1 MSGKLNLIL
10 GRADT
15 GKTARVVAALKAH
28 QSAGERAILLVPEQY
43 TYEAERLLADALG
56 GLLGVQ
62 VFSFDRLCERVLSLS
77 GTTRPFLSTQG
88 YRMVI
93 RRAINLKKDN
103 LTLFARAAEGSG
115 FAEEAQGIFQDFKRA
130 GLSPDA
136 LDALIVRL
144 PEGAPLTEKL
154 SDLSILYRETES
166 YLSERY
172 LSLDDAA
179 SEALRFLPE
188 SFVAGTPVYIDGLD
202 RPNQQVLMLIGEML
216 RICPAVTATLRTDCL
231 QRADDELFE
240 PEREVQLQLRT
251 VAERVGATITEER
264 LCEQTNQADPLMRHI
279 ERNLFAYPAEVY
291 HSNAEKL
298 TLFGA
303 SSRRAEAESLAE
315 SILSFARD
323 KGIRYRE
330 MAVIV
335 SDLDAYAGLIRRSCE
350 RRGIPIFLDRKRPLT
365 GHAAVDAVLSAV
377 RYVSNSYPA
386 AELLGFLKS
395 GYCACAEEEIEELD
409 LYLKRTGIRG
419 GALNKPF
426 TRANPSQGAEQAR
439 ATGAALLEPL
449 AKGLAR
455 ASVREQVR
463 ALYAFIEQLHLQETL
478 EQQAEVLR
486 LEGRLPEMQ
495 EHAQVWNLLITL
507 FDQLDEILGDL
518 KVGRAGFLRLLEE
531 GLSGGSIGVVPGTA
545 DQGVV
550 GDAVRTRNRRVRALF
565 VVGANDGLFPRP
577 QQNDGLL
584 DDAEIRELQNQG
596 ATMKKTAVEITAVDR
611 LDLYTAL
618 SKADEYLYVSYAYSD
633 GGGELSPSPLVE
645 RLKTL
650 CPTCSV
656 KSDIESTDAL
666 PDCVPEALTLTA
678 GDLRRFHEEGVCP
691 ARLPALIEWLTNR
704 DSTRQ
709 LTQRMITES
718 AAVYLPLTISQETAA
733 LLYGK
738 SIPMS
743 ASRLESFNNCPFQH
757 FVRYGL
763 RAEETR
769 EFTERAADLGEFYH
783 AVLEAF
789 VNEVNERG
797 MVWKNLSDAEALV
810 ILDEV
815 LADVVP
821 MHNDGILNE
830 NERMKATLFLLIET
844 LQQSVLAIVGQIRAG
859 SFTPTKTELRFGF
872 GEPNPPIRLLLTD
885 GREALVGG
893 KIDRVDRAIS
903 GGREMVRIVDY
914 KTGGRDFDYA
924 GVLQGLTL
932 QLPLYLMAA
941 TNQAETRAGL
951 YYMPISQPVVSDSA
965 EDIEG
970 AVIDAFRLKGLTLS
984 DPAVIRASDNLIEG
998 KSAVLYDVKVTG
1010 EEEYSG
1016 SVCSQAELNDLIQI
1030 AKKKSEQTLEK
1041 MLSGD
1046 MNASPAARKKRHE
1059 ACEYCDYKSVC
1070 RFDPK
1075 KPGCRIRMLKTIK
1088 QDEFFTLIGGGTIDA
1103 LDE

>member
-103 LTLFARAAEGSG
+103 LTLFARAAEGAG

-179 SEALRFLPE
+179 SEALRLLPE
-188 SFVAGTPVYIDGLD
+188 SFVAGTSVYIDGLD

-216 RICPAVTATLRTDCL
+216 RICPVVTATLRTDCL

-240 PEREVQLQLRT
+240 PEREVQLQLRI
-251 VAERVGATITEER
+251 VAERTGATITEER
-264 LCEQTNQADPLMRHI
+264 LCEQTNQAVPLMRHI

-478 EQQAEVLR
+478 EQQAETLR

-596 ATMKKTAVEITAVDR
+596 ATMKKTAVELTAVDR

-678 GDLRRFHEEGVCP
+678 GDLRRFREEGVCP

-709 LTQRMITES
+709 LTQRMIAES
-718 AAVYLPLTISQETAA
+718 AAVYLPLTISQETAG

-738 SIPMS
+738 SVPMS

-763 RAEETR
+763 RAQETR

-830 NERMKATLFLLIET
+830 NERMKATLFLLTET

-872 GEPNPPIRLLLTD
+872 GEPYPPIRLLLTD

-893 KIDRVDRAIS
+893 KIDRVDRATS

-914 KTGGRDFDYA
+914 KTGGRDFDFA

-998 KSAVLYDVKVTG
+998 KSAVLYDVKATG

-1075 KPGCRIRMLKTIK
+1075 KPGCRIRMLKSIK